1 MKPSPLQLE
10 WVSYPALRFEAKP
23 VDGTA
28 VIPTS
33 VKARVNYYQDGHHAA
48 ELQLESAGGEGCAY
62 DFSVHAVATF
72 GFDLER
78 AKDAYKCTALA
89 LSKVVATNL
98 IRVLYSGARELL
110 ATTTARA
117 PHGAAMIES
126 VLIEP
131 ADVQIGSEDP
141 MVEILRTVFG
151 VDEETLAKIEERAN
165 VESKGEAKAEPAR
178 KVRKKAPSRK
188 S

>member
-23 VDGTA
+23 ADGKTL
-28 VIPTS
+28 IP
-33 VKARVNYYQDGHHAA
+33 ARVRARVSYYKDGNHGAD
-48 ELQLESAGGEGCAY
+48 LWLESAEADGCAY
-62 DFSVHAVATF
+62 EFSVHAVATF

-78 AKDAYKCTALA
+78 AKDAYKCTAVA

-165 VESKGEAKAEPAR
+165 VESKGEAQAEPAR
-178 KVRKKAPSRK
+178 KARKKAPSRK